1 MTMAM
6 PRVLFFNQAGLYGG
20 AERSLYDLVVH
31 YPGHCRVVLMQ
42 AGPLYDDLIAAGVDT
57 HVLGGGFQR
66 PKRRRWIALTIRLYS
81 LIVVAIGLVR
91 LSRGYDFVYANSMK
105 AAVIAVLTKPFH
117 RRKMVWH
124 LRSLL
129 IPEHFS
135 PLARL
140 VARWCGN
147 WGADLV
153 IANSDATTRA
163 YQCNGGKSLPLRVYN
178 GFSLEKFRP
187 EKRAELRAQLVAEHG
202 LDPMRPI
209 IGMIGRIGP
218 WKGQALALLGL
229 SMGTDWQLLV
239 VGEALFESENFRQDF
254 HESATRYTQTGD
266 VFCIGHRDDI
276 AEIMGGVDVVIH
288 ASTLPEP
295 FGRVIVE
302 AMLAGTPVIASNG
315 GGVPEIVQNG
325 VTGRLI
331 EPTSASALARA
342 IEAAL
347 RETEQSRS
355 MAVAARRYAEQHFA
369 LELTLPPVWL
379 ALRSV
384 AAQPDG
390 TENAPALA
398 AGAHESSIKG

>member
-1 MTMAM
+1 
-6 PRVLFFNQAGLYGG
+6 
-20 AERSLYDLVVH
+20 
-31 YPGHCRVVLMQ
+31 
-42 AGPLYDDLIAAGVDT
+42 
-57 HVLGGGFQR
+57 
-66 PKRRRWIALTIRLYS
+66 
-81 LIVVAIGLVR
+81 
-91 LSRGYDFVYANSMK
+91 
-105 AAVIAVLTKPFH
+105 
-117 RRKMVWH
+117 
-124 LRSLL
+124 
-129 IPEHFS
+129 
-135 PLARL
+135 
-140 VARWCGN
+140 
-147 WGADLV
+147 
-153 IANSDATTRA
+153 
-163 YQCNGGKSLPLRVYN
+163 
-178 GFSLEKFRP
+178 
-187 EKRAELRAQLVAEHG
+187 
-202 LDPMRPI
+202 MRPI

-254 HESATRYTQTGD
+254 HESATRYTQAGD

-325 VTGRLI
+325 VSGRLI
-331 EPTSASALARA
+331 APNSATALATA

-347 RETEQSRS
+347 RETEQSLR

-390 TENAPALA
+390 TDRSA
-398 AGAHESSIKG
+398 SSRCRRA